1 MPHKPGVSC
10 RQPIR
15 QFPTGL
21 TRAAERQALVIM
33 IDPKKFYTKDDYP
46 DKVTQNKIW
55 NNIRGSVF
63 SNRRSVN
70 SFIDL
75 RSFSFGVVFTAAVFL
90 FAFFVIKMTQGVFS
104 EYNPET
110 QKVNRSYSD
119 AANELEKVIPD
130 YIQTLGNSERTKEL
144 LDIRLEELKNINNAI
159 NQYKTSFSQKDIT
172 KIKEQR
178 LLQLYQLK
186 IDAINKIIQLK
197 GDSWL

>member
-1 MPHKPGVSC
+1 
-10 RQPIR
+10 
-15 QFPTGL
+15 
-21 TRAAERQALVIM
+21 M